1 MGVGKEFM
9 KANLTKKFPFNMG
22 ELANRLSI
30 TRATLYKYFN
40 FFSDLSS
47 KPSFDDVNGK
57 EVILGDLS
65 NKFPRL
71 KFDQRQFVQQL
82 YRFYLD
88 STNHHLNKPW
98 QDLIWDYF
106 SPEIIK
112 QNQSRKFNYQLLNQ
126 QSPKYASLIKIIK
139 DYSALYEVRP
149 EEIPLVEVFNQFLF
163 TYKQD
168 PQQTQMFKSLQD
180 YIEFLISKKR
190 RNDLSQVK

>member
-1 MGVGKEFM
+1 MGVGKKFM

-47 KPSFDDVNGK
+47 KPSFDDANGK
-57 EVILGDLS
+57 AIILGDLS

-71 KFDQRQFVQQL
+71 KFDQRQFVQEL

-98 QDLIWDYF
+98 QDIIGDYF

-149 EEIPLVEVFNQFLF
+149 EEIPLVEAFNQFLF

-168 PQQTQMFKSLQD
+168 TQQTQMFKSLQD